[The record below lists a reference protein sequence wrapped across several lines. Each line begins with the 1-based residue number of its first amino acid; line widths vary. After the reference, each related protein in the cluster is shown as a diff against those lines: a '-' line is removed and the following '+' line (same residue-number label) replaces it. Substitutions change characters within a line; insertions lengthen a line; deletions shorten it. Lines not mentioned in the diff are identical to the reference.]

1 MAPSRVKRPRQP
13 SALTETRV
21 SKICELVARGVPQQ
35 AAAGSLG
42 IPKRTFQNWLEIG
55 RRPEAVEPYR
65 SLADR
70 LETAKDKFH
79 ASRAVVVGD
88 APDAR
93 TTLQVLERRFP
104 ADWAD
109 PNRGGVTVNVGV
121 IVESPEWRALSARL
135 LDVLAPFPDALDAV
149 LVELGGGVVVE
160 GEAVE
165 VGVLAA

>member
-1 MAPSRVKRPRQP
+1 MA
-13 SALTETRV
+13 
-21 SKICELVARGVPQQ
+21 KICELVARGVPQQ

-42 IPKRTFQNWLEIG
+42 IPKRTFQKWLEIG
-55 RRPEAVEPYR
+55 RAPGSAEPYR

-70 LETAKDKFH
+70 LEMAKDRFH

-88 APDAR
+88 SPDAR

-104 ADWAD
+104 DDWAD
-109 PNRGGVTVNVGV
+109 PNRSGGVTVNVGV

-149 LVELGGGVVVE
+149 LLELGGGVVVE

-165 VGVLAA
+165 IGELAA